1 MSDYPEQG
9 DQFEFDTLVRR
20 MISIAD
26 PVMRR
31 RQLQRHVLSVDPLT
45 FAQHLQQMVTQ
56 AIRGDSDAM
65 ELLFSLIEYM
75 ELADG
80 RDALA
85 LEAVNLAARAESLL
99 AIGWMLLNPPP
110 MRSVDKLLLRQRGKA
125 LTLGE
130 RKALAT
136 GFDRTRIDA
145 LLHDN
150 DPAVIERLC
159 RNPRVQEQHVMTMA
173 TLRPTTPEL
182 LQVIAR
188 EPRWARRAAIREAL
202 VQNPFIGTGLAL
214 RLLPT
219 LPIPA
224 LERLRHASEL
234 HPAVRDFALY
244 LLALRLGR
252 EKLLQIPSYEVVKPS
267 FLAPIDETQWQAD
280 DDNNS
285 EANAGDYW
293 DPDDED

>member
-26 PVMRR
+26 PAMRR

-45 FAQHLQQMVTQ
+45 FAQHLQQMV
-56 AIRGDSDAM
+56 ALAMRGDADAM
-65 ELLFSLIEYM
+65 ELLFSMIEYM

-85 LEAVNLAARAESLL
+85 LEAVNLAARSESLL

-110 MRSVDKLLLRQRGKA
+110 MRSVDKLLLRQRGKV

-136 GFDRTRIDA
+136 GFDRARLES

-150 DPAVIERLC
+150 DPTVIERLC
-159 RNPRVQEQHVMTMA
+159 RNPRVQEQHIMTMA

-188 EPRWARRAAIREAL
+188 EPRWARRATIREAL
-202 VQNPFIGTGLAL
+202 VQNPFLGTGLAL

-219 LPIPA
+219 LPVPA
-224 LERLRHASEL
+224 LERLRHATEL
-234 HPAVRDFALY
+234 HPSVRDFALY

-252 EKLLQIPSYEVVKPS
+252 EKLLQIPSYEVIKPS
-267 FLAPIDETQWQAD
+267 FLAPIDETQWQAE
-280 DDNNS
+280 DDNSAAHGN
-285 EANAGDYW
+285 DHW
-293 DPDDED
+293 DPDDDD